1 MVAAVAAV
9 IAAVATAVAAVV
21 AAMSAGAAA
30 VAAVVT
36 VAVTAALSRLPRK
49 RRSCIYL
56 LDKRCLQMVKD
67 PLLSLFGQRPRRGR
81 CPIQLGEICAYVRPF
96 DPPPGKPSGSPA
108 GFLGLKP
115 GLWGVQP
122 GLRGFQPGLRG
133 IQAGL
138 RGF

>member
-1 MVAAVAAV
+1 MVATVAAVVAAVAAAV
-9 IAAVATAVAAVV
+9 AAVATAVAAVV

-67 PLLSLFGQRPRRGR
+67 PLLSLFDTIQMFLLVSSFISTDQASLQSVGQ
-81 CPIQLGEICAYVRPF
+81 IN
-96 DPPPGKPSGSPA
+96 
-108 GFLGLKP
+108 GLY
-115 GLWGVQP
+115 LSLSIYMTV
-122 GLRGFQPGLRG
+122 
-133 IQAGL
+133 
-138 RGF
+138 